1 MHLYVQISAHPCFA
15 CHLPDDILG
24 FKAIQEIA
32 DKASLESEKVNADLQ
47 MFSTFSLW
55 EFSRT
60 FGRPKFGKCK
70 FGQISLMQSSE

>member
-1 MHLYVQISAHPCFA
+1 MHLYVQIPAHPGTFA

-32 DKASLESEKVNADLQ
+32 DKASLQSEQVNADLQ

-55 EFSRT
+55 EVSRP
-60 FGRPKFGKCK
+60 GRRKFGKCK